1 MCSNYINTDFVLAFQ
16 VQLVKRANLT
26 IFCWGDE
33 NADPSTIKFLK
44 ELGLHGVIYDKIYQ
58 FSSKEVK
65 ESIFLIEAR
74 ESQKDLIRLAA
85 ANADPVTPPVS
96 ILKDQVLDIDKARQ
110 HIMSVHN
117 ISTATSLE
125 SLESGIS
132 DYEPSPSSTR

>member
-1 MCSNYINTDFVLAFQ
+1 M
-16 VQLVKRANLT
+16 KRANLT

-33 NADPSTIKFLK
+33 NADPLTIKFLK

-58 FSSKEVK
+58 LSSKEVK
-65 ESIFLIEAR
+65 ESIFMIEAR

-96 ILKDQVLDIDKARQ
+96 VIKDQVLDIDKARQ
-110 HIMSVHN
+110 HMIDHN

-125 SLESGIS
+125 SLESQIS
-132 DYEPSPSSTR
+132 DYEPSSTR